1 MVVKQND
8 RLNRRCDGNNKIL
21 TVWDDAYSTTAA
33 FTNSTSK
40 QRVVVDLAKA
50 EGLIGL
56 HEAPFDA
63 EATWAAIAAIHDP
76 AFVQAVR
83 TGQPR
88 HLAQSQGFTWSPAF
102 ADAVARIW
110 SGHVTACRAALHEGM
125 VLHPVSGAHHAG
137 YARGSGFCTFNFLVG
152 AARAIIQDGAGRLAI
167 VDLDAHPGDGTYTLT
182 RGDNAIALFDIAGGG
197 WVDVRN
203 DHRVEYHVA
212 RDATGYREALNRL
225 PAFLDRVR
233 PALVQ
238 YQAGMDPFEDD
249 PAGGIDGIT
258 EAFLLE
264 RDRFVIGQVRARG
277 IPVVV
282 NLAGGYVRGISERL
296 HVNTIRV
303 MASTGLS
310 VLDVLVGPALA
321 RLAPRL
327 PVGTGNAPASAHAI
341 WERCIHCRKGRHP
354 GQDAS

>member
-1 MVVKQND
+1 VTSPVTAACEHGDVRERDD

-21 TVWDDAYSTTAA
+21 TIWNDAYSTDAA
-33 FTNSTSK
+33 STNSTSK
-40 QRVVVDLAKA
+40 QRLVVNLARA
-50 EGLIGL
+50 EGLIEL
-56 HEAPFDA
+56 RSTPFDA
-63 EATWAAIAAIHDP
+63 DATWTDIATVHDP
-76 AFVQAVR
+76 TFVEAVK

-88 HLAQSQGFTWSPAF
+88 HLAQSQGFTWSSAF
-102 ADAVARIW
+102 ADAAGRIW
-110 SGHVTACRAALHEGM
+110 SGHIAACRAALHAGM

-152 AARAIIQDGAGRLAI
+152 AARAMVQDGAGRQAI

-182 RGDNAIALFDIAGGG
+182 RGDHGIALFDIAGGS

-249 PAGGIDGIT
+249 PVGGIDGIT
-258 EAFLLE
+258 EAFLIE
-264 RDRFVIGQVRARG
+264 RDRFVIEQVRARG
-277 IPVVV
+277 IPLVV
-282 NLAGGYVRGISERL
+282 NLAGGYVRGVSERL
-296 HVNTIRV
+296 HVNTIRA
-303 MASTGLS
+303 MCDPPCHTSPLGCL
-310 VLDVLVGPALA
+310 
-321 RLAPRL
+321 
-327 PVGTGNAPASAHAI
+327 
-341 WERCIHCRKGRHP
+341 
-354 GQDAS
+354 